1 MPGYA
6 SWKTLYAAEFAQ
18 LAEEGY
24 QIERP
29 TGWVED
35 QPLPLPAGLLAAT
48 DVASDEAHWERAYHA
63 LWQVREQ
70 GLRPDYP
77 YREPSDLSGILAAA
91 GDVPALVPL
100 TNSTYA
106 DRVRGGWFGRSAG
119 CVLGKPLEMGLD
131 RTHIQEYLTSVD
143 AYPLDDWVPIR
154 SEKLD
159 RTLRLDCLPSS
170 RGQVAYVQPDDDI
183 HYSIMSLLLVEQKG
197 LEFTTTDVGTNLL
210 DNIPYHWLWA
220 AHRQAYYHLVNI
232 TDDRPAAEQI
242 DEIPLKLNP
251 WRESIDGQLKGDLW
265 GYISPGDPRATAPL
279 IHRQASLCLT
289 KNGIYGGMFVAGC
302 LAAALSERPT
312 VDVILQGGLS
322 VIPRTSR
329 LAEMVGLVTA
339 WYAETGDWVATC
351 QRIEERYG
359 HLYYAA
365 TVNNMAMVVLALLH
379 GQLDFTRSITTAVM
393 AGIDVDCNGATVGS
407 IVGAAIGY
415 DQLDSRWIEPLND
428 TVRTVVAGF
437 GEGTIS
443 DLAERTIALHQRHL
457 ATTSNHP

>member
-6 SWKTLYAAEFAQ
+6 SWKTLYAAELAQ
-18 LAEEGY
+18 LDAEGY
-24 QIERP
+24 RVDIP
-29 TGWVED
+29 AGWVED
-35 QPLPLPAGLLAAT
+35 QPLPFPAGILAAT
-48 DVASDEAHWERAYHA
+48 GGGSDEASWERAYHA

-77 YREPSDLSGILAAA
+77 YREPSDLPGILAAA
-91 GDVPALVPL
+91 GEVPALVPL
-100 TNSTYA
+100 TESAYP
-106 DRVRGGWFGRSAG
+106 DRIRGGWFGRCGG
-119 CVLGKPLEMGLD
+119 CVLGKPLEMGFG
-131 RTHIQEYLTSVD
+131 RAQIEEYLTSVG

-170 RGQVAYVQPDDDI
+170 RGHVTYVQPDDDI

-197 LEFTTTDVGTNLL
+197 LDFTTVDVGLSLL
-210 DNIPYHWLWA
+210 ENIPYHWLWA
-220 AHRQAYYHLVNI
+220 AHRQAYYHLVNM
-232 TDDRPAAEQI
+232 TDDRPDAEQI

-265 GYISPGDPRATAPL
+265 GYISPGDPRAAAPL

-289 KNGIYGGMFVAGC
+289 KNGLYGGMFVAGC
-302 LAAALSERPT
+302 LAAALTEQPT
-312 VDVILQGGLS
+312 VETILRGGLS
-322 VIPRTSR
+322 VIPRESR
-329 LAEMVGLVTA
+329 LARMVGLVTA
-339 WYAETGDWVATC
+339 WYGETGDWVATC

-379 GQLDFTRSITTAVM
+379 GQLDYTRSITTAVM

-407 IVGAAIGY
+407 IVGTAIGY
-415 DQLDSRWIEPLND
+415 DRIDPRWVEPLND

-443 DLAERTIALHQRHL
+443 DLAARTVALRQL
-457 ATTSNHP
+457 HPVAITDHP